1 MQGFSE
7 KSVKMELSHP
17 NLFSLCSQME
27 DQTTDLHIGVFS
39 CHTLHVC
46 STGFGLVS
54 NNENSPKSVLQSYN
68 NPAERCMS
76 LLNIALQNTALQRE
90 KMEDQFEF

>member
-7 KSVKMELSHP
+7 MKSVKMELSHPNLYP

-27 DQTTDLHIGVFS
+27 DQTIDPSFGVFS

-46 STGFGLVS
+46 CTGFGLVS

-76 LLNIALQNTALQRE
+76 LLNIALQNTW
-90 KMEDQFEF
+90 MEDQFEF